1 MPLRRGK
8 KREVSRRGKGRG
20 GEAREE
26 RRIEEKR
33 RKKRREEKR
42 THLLMSLDPGLYLC
56 LREANEPG
64 KVSIYHFCLCK
75 KKQFYPS
82 TDPC

>member
-1 MPLRRGK
+1 MTVSIPNFATPDTEMPLRRGK

-33 RKKRREEKR
+33 RKKRREEN
-42 THLLMSLDPGLYLC
+42 TFTY
-56 LREANEPG
+56 
-64 KVSIYHFCLCK
+64 VSRSWFI
-75 KKQFYPS
+75 PVS
-82 TDPC
+82 